1 MDLLFS
7 KYASPFL
14 FVDLMISNGRFSD
27 SIDAIWEAENEKRNW
42 EFFLHK
48 VHGISYSEFLDS
60 INGNRSE
67 PVEPLET
74 TVKNSAEILSGFIP
88 ETKRGE

>member
-14 FVDLMISNGRFSD
+14 FIDTMISNGMFSD
-27 SIDAIWEAENEKRNW
+27 SIEEIWKAENDKRNW

-48 VHGISYSEFLDS
+48 VHEGSYIEFLNS
-60 INGNRSE
+60 IENQNDVPKES
-67 PVEPLET
+67 LET
-74 TVKNSAEILSGFIP
+74 TVKNSADILNGFIP
-88 ETKRGE
+88 G

>member
-14 FVDLMISNGRFSD
+14 FVDSMISNGRFSD
-27 SIDAIWEAENEKRNW
+27 LIDTIWEAENEKRNW

-48 VHGISYSEFLDS
+48 VHEVSYAEFLNS
-60 INGNRSE
+60 IDGNHAE

-74 TVKNSAEILSGFIP
+74 TVKNSAEILNGFIP
-88 ETKRGE
+88 ES

>member
-7 KYASPFL
+7 KYASPFI
-14 FVDLMISNGRFSD
+14 FIDSMISNVRFSEF
-27 SIDAIWEAENEKRNW
+27 IETVWEAENEKRNW

-48 VHGISYSEFLDS
+48 VHNVSYAEFLES
-60 INGNRSE
+60 INGNPEPIE
-67 PVEPLET
+67 PVET
-74 TVKNSAEILSGFIP
+74 TVKNSAEILNGFIP

>member
-14 FVDLMISNGRFSD
+14 FVDSMISNGRFSD
-27 SIDAIWEAENEKRNW
+27 LIDTIWEAENDKRNW

-48 VHGISYSEFLDS
+48 VHDISYSEFLES
-60 INGNRSE
+60 INGNPE
-67 PVEPLET
+67 PTEPLET
-74 TVKNSAEILSGFIP
+74 TVKNSADILNGFIP
-88 ETKRGE
+88 ENKRGE

>member
-7 KYASPFL
+7 KYASPFI
-14 FVDLMISNGRFSD
+14 FIDSMISNVRFSEF
-27 SIDAIWEAENEKRNW
+27 IETVWEAENDKRNW

-48 VHGISYSEFLDS
+48 VHDVSYSEFLES
-60 INGNRSE
+60 INGNPE
-67 PVEPLET
+67 PIEPIET
-74 TVKNSAEILSGFIP
+74 TVKNSAEILNGFIP